1 MESIL
6 VAGNLAAFPD
16 ILALVLSLRM
26 SQKEPISLT
35 LLSADLSDLDER
47 YRPLGAQEANHLRA
61 LLQEK
66 NPASVLSLRDLTSL
80 IRSDFPHLAHF
91 SHRYT
96 PYSLLRLYADSL
108 GLTDEK
114 ILYLDTD
121 TLVMKPLEE
130 LFQTS
135 LQDYDLALVKDPVGA
150 PVKGKNYGNS
160 GVLLLN
166 LPLIKADQAFVHSRE
181 WVALKKR
188 GAYDQDAINE
198 NCRKLFL
205 PPIYNEQRKTGPATV
220 IRHYP
225 RYLRI
230 FPFPHDQVIRPSN
243 PDLFRQHYPGEEEEL
258 LHEFEKEMRRYRS
271 F

>member
-1 MESIL
+1 MENIL

-16 ILALVLSLRM
+16 ILSLVISLRM
-26 SQKEPISLT
+26 SQKDAINLT

-47 YRPLGAQEANHLRA
+47 YRPLGSKEADYLRS

-66 NPASVLSLRDLTSL
+66 NPASLLSLRDLSASL
-80 IRSDFPHLAHF
+80 RSGFPHLENF

-96 PYSLLRLYADSL
+96 PYSLLRLFADSL
-108 GLTDEK
+108 GLAEEK

-121 TLVMKPLEE
+121 ILVKKPLDE
-130 LFQTS
+130 LFQTN
-135 LQDYDLALVKDPVGA
+135 LQGYDLALVKDPVGA

-166 LPLIKADQAFVHSRE
+166 LPRLKADGAFARSRE
-181 WVALKKR
+181 WIASKKR
-188 GAYDQDAINE
+188 GAYDQDAINV
-198 NCRKLFL
+198 NCQKLFL
-205 PPIYNEQRKTGPATV
+205 PRIYNEQKKTDPATV

-225 RYLRI
+225 RYLRV
-230 FPFPHDQVIRPSN
+230 FPYPHDQVIRPSN
-243 PDLFRQHYPGEEEEL
+243 PDLFRRHYKGEEEEL
-258 LHEFEKEMRRYRS
+258 LQEFEKEMRRYRS